1 MFDIALFKD
10 IENKGLENSRFIHL
24 EENKKINYKEK
35 EELLELTKEL
45 PKLYQRNGNEVI
57 SKLITNYIERYPKSI
72 EGYECF
78 SKFYLKIKNYKSALN
93 LIYAAL
99 YIDKENR
106 ILINLLKKCEEN
118 IISKACKIPIKYKS
132 WICYDESRLYK
143 EEKYNNNN
151 NFTNEYLYS
160 KKLQIIKHGQYYVA
174 LAKKNLIPGEVIFQ
188 TKPFILTQYVLSE
201 NFTYSTCYHC
211 LKERNIAH
219 KSYSCPINP
228 HSCPFIFC
236 NWKCLI
242 NNINIHKIE
251 CSILPIIS
259 AAAKESN
266 LMYYTVLHIFRLL
279 IKAKIDK
286 EYKDKEHSI
295 LNDIFSV
302 ESYYDSVKESQK
314 EVFESFNTLANRIIL
329 EFHPS
334 FYLHLKQKEL
344 VELMLILWQYSPF
357 IKYYSPSSIIQQANP
372 ETTFGLA
379 YCPLLAKLHHSCV
392 PTCSFYYDENG
403 NLTIRS
409 LYNIPEGGKLCI
421 SILSDQYLPLKIRKN
436 FKGMPRV
443 FGCGCSRC
451 SDPTENNL
459 HLRSMKCPRC
469 IVGYIYPIKTEAL
482 IEALKLYRFDKQKE
496 KKQKKNISLKNSQ
509 ISNEETDLLK
519 EINIENHNENEIENE
534 KKKKKKV
541 NSKMD
546 TSLYYNTDIFNEKE
560 KNILKKLE
568 KEIERWLCSNC
579 GKLSF
584 SGNKRCIKLEN
595 RAYLLY
601 NEAEKNYI
609 NGNIILAR
617 KQLLLLYKEF
627 CYLLHPNHYIIFNT
641 NVLLAG
647 LLRYEPNKQL
657 FDSLIYLRKAIIAA
671 EEVLPVCSLEKV
683 HLYLHL
689 SEYTYSC
696 SNLYKLYNK
705 GSGISS
711 TYVID
716 PLYTAIWNSCVIT
729 GYNST
734 LTVVLMQ
741 RLRNFAVSL
750 NIFTPYKDIEFH
762 INRKEEFCDFYYKV
776 TQKKNDPFKNIK
788 KVVDEDYFYPI
799 YMASQCFD
807 LDLEKNKYYMNIF
820 KSFRKIQYFGNGLT
834 ALCLAASCGNVNLV
848 KALLKLNYSIFFK
861 NELNMNVLL
870 YMASSF
876 LPDEQ
881 ISYHSNYYY
890 TLLKEIEFQ
899 NVNFDNFEKDYYNSL
914 NIFSTKKTTL
924 LLKNGDNYMDSYNQK
939 NYMEKT
945 FHFDIVLDEEFIY
958 GEKSKELDTNQ
969 ATILIMF
976 LRHLDELQLKKKKKY
991 KQQMD
996 MKKRTNFSENQS
1008 VFKENSHID
1017 NKHSHLMKTLRKTG
1031 NSMKTSSENS
1041 ENEKMMNHEIINK
1054 NENFSSNQ
1062 LNNVNLDNSSFI
1074 DDSRYVNLDDINIT
1088 DKDSIDNNIIS
1099 KKLIDTNLN
1108 DDKNYSDSD
1117 KDTYNS
1123 SFDSRNS
1130 EDILNNKV
1138 NNYFAQKLLTKSV
1151 SHKLLGLN
1159 NSLHYACARGKREL
1173 AKQLIISGLSVML
1186 LNDEGS
1192 TPLHI
1197 ASFNG
1202 HNEIVKT
1209 LIKYKSDVN
1218 SITSHGETSL
1228 MLATYGLHYE
1238 VIKTLVENGA
1248 KIIIKN
1254 NHNVTILHCLVYGLL
1269 RTHTIYYKN
1278 KSCKDDISSLA
1289 IQGFNEL
1296 NSSKYYTQ
1304 GPTYLNINFLTEHIP
1319 IIEQL
1324 SHDFFL
1330 LPFKLLHR
1338 IKKAIII
1345 LKYLMAHCPI
1355 YLYEVKNSNGY
1366 NPYELLKA
1374 IWKKLSEKRVE
1385 ILSVS
1390 DLRISSF
1397 SEKQKNVVF
1406 QAWSLITSLVN
1417 MILSILQPDRS
1428 ILTSIYKKFIHLD
1441 ENSKYSSNEFE
1452 LEQKVKNE
1460 QNKTNSKEN
1469 TNILE
1474 KNTNISK
1481 ENTNISKENT
1491 NISKENATISK
1502 ENATISKENT
1512 NVLKKNTN
1520 ILKKNTNILK
1530 KNTSV
1535 LKENTNISKENTNI
1549 SKENTN
1555 NSKENA
1561 TISKENTN
1569 NTKENTNVSKENAN
1583 NSKENTNVSKK
1594 VFSLKKALFKIKP
1607 PMPKQK

>member
-10 IENKGLENSRFIHL
+10 IENKSLEYNRFLHL
-24 EENKKINYKEK
+24 DESKKVNYKEK
-35 EELLELTKEL
+35 EELLELAKEL
-45 PKLYQRNGNEVI
+45 PKLYQRNENEVI

-106 ILINLLKKCEEN
+106 ILINLLKRCEEN
-118 IISKACKIPIKYKS
+118 IISKACKIPIKYKN
-132 WICYDESRLYK
+132 WICYPESRIYK
-143 EEKYNNNN
+143 EEKYNNDNN
-151 NFTNEYLYS
+151 LINECLYS
-160 KKLQIIKHGQYYVA
+160 KNMHIIKHGQYYVA
-174 LAKKNLIPGEVIFQ
+174 LAKKNLLPGEIIFQ
-188 TKPFILTQYVLSE
+188 TRPFILTQHVLSE

-211 LKERNIAH
+211 LRERNIAN

-228 HSCPFIFC
+228 HTCPYIFC
-236 NWKCLI
+236 NWRCLI
-242 NNINIHKIE
+242 NNVRIHKIE

-266 LMYYTVLHIFRLL
+266 LMYYTVLHIFRFL
-279 IKAKIDK
+279 IKAKLDK
-286 EYKDKEHSI
+286 EYKDKEYSI
-295 LNDIFSV
+295 LNEIFSV
-302 ESYYDSVKESQK
+302 ESYYNSVKQSQK
-314 EVFESFNTLANRIIL
+314 EAFESFNTLANRIIL
-329 EFHPS
+329 EFPPS
-334 FYLHLKQKEL
+334 FYLHLKQTEL
-344 VELMLILWQYSPF
+344 VSLMLILWQYSPF

-409 LYNIPEGGKLCI
+409 LCNIPEGGKLCI

-436 FKGMPRV
+436 FRGMPRV
-443 FGCGCSRC
+443 FGCGCIRC

-469 IVGYIYPIKTEAL
+469 ILGYIYPIKTEAL

-496 KKQKKNISLKNSQ
+496 KKKNKNIPLKNGK
-509 ISNEETDLLK
+509 ISNEETDSLK
-519 EINIENHNENEIENE
+519 EIKMKNE
-534 KKKKKKV
+534 KEKEIKNDKKKNKIS
-541 NSKMD
+541 SKED
-546 TSLYYNTDIFNEKE
+546 TLSSCNTAIFNEKE
-560 KNILKKLE
+560 KDILKKLE
-568 KEIERWLCSNC
+568 REIERWLCSNC

-595 RAYLLY
+595 KAYLLY

-627 CYLLHPNHYIIFNT
+627 CYILHPNHYIIFNT

-647 LLRYEPNKQL
+647 LLRHEPNKQL
-657 FDSLIYLRKAIIAA
+657 FDSLIYLRKAIVAA
-671 EEVLPVCSLEKV
+671 EEVLPVCSLEKI

-689 SEYTYSC
+689 ADYTYCC
-696 SNLYKLYNK
+696 SNLYKIYNK
-705 GSGISS
+705 GSGISP
-711 TYVID
+711 TFVID
-716 PLYTAIWNSCVIT
+716 PMYTAIWNSCVIT

-734 LTVVLMQ
+734 LTLVLIQ

-750 NIFTPYKDIEFH
+750 NMFTPYKDIEFH
-762 INRKEEFCDFYYKV
+762 INKKEEFCDFYYKV
-776 TQKKNDPFKNIK
+776 TQRRNDSFKNIK
-788 KVVDEDYFYPI
+788 KVIDENYFYPI

-807 LDLEKNKYYMNIF
+807 LDFEKNKHYVSIL

-834 ALCLAASCGNVNLV
+834 ALCLAASCGNINLV
-848 KALLKLNYSIFFK
+848 KVLLKLNYSLFFK
-861 NELNMNVLL
+861 NELNMNALL

-881 ISYHSNYYY
+881 INYHSNYYY
-890 TLLKEIEFQ
+890 TLLKEIELQ
-899 NVNFDNFEKDYYNSL
+899 NINFEDFEKDYYNSL
-914 NIFSTKKTTL
+914 NIFKTKKTTL
-924 LLKNGDNYMDSYNQK
+924 LSKNGDNYIDSYNQK
-939 NYMEKT
+939 NYIEKT

-969 ATILIMF
+969 ATILIIF
-976 LRHLDELQLKKKKKY
+976 LRHLDELQIKKKKKY
-991 KQQMD
+991 KMKMD
-996 MKKRTNFSENQS
+996 MKKRNKFSKKKLI
-1008 VFKENSHID
+1008 FKDNSYID
-1017 NKHSHLMKTLRKTG
+1017 STRNHLMGALNKS
-1031 NSMKTSSENS
+1031 NSTRVLSQDN
-1041 ENEKMMNHEIINK
+1041 ENEKNNHESINKDENLYKYKFNDNLHGNSLDGNSRHVNLGDINLINK
-1054 NENFSSNQ
+1054 NLINNLSSK
-1062 LNNVNLDNSSFI
+1062 NLSNS
-1074 DDSRYVNLDDINIT
+1074 NLSDI
-1088 DKDSIDNNIIS
+1088 
-1099 KKLIDTNLN
+1099 NLN
-1108 DDKNYSDSD
+1108 DDKNYYDSD

-1130 EDILNNKV
+1130 EDILNNKI
-1138 NNYFAQKLLTKSV
+1138 NNYYAQKLLTKSV
-1151 SHKLLGLN
+1151 SHKLLGFN

-1173 AKQLIISGLSVML
+1173 VKQLIISGLSVML

-1192 TPLHI
+1192 TPLHM

-1209 LIKYKSDVN
+1209 LIKYNSDVN
-1218 SITSHGETSL
+1218 SITSHGETPL
-1228 MLATYGLHYE
+1228 MLATYGLHYD
-1238 VIKTLVENGA
+1238 VIKTLIENNA
-1248 KIIIKN
+1248 KIITKN
-1254 NHNVTILHCLVYGLL
+1254 NHSVTILHCLVYGLL

-1278 KSCKDDISSLA
+1278 KSCKDDVSSLT
-1289 IQGFNEL
+1289 IQGFSEL

-1304 GPTYLNINFLTEHIP
+1304 GPAYLNINFLTEQIP

-1345 LKYLMAHCPI
+1345 LKYLMSHCPI

-1366 NPYELLKA
+1366 NPFELLKA
-1374 IWKKLSEKRVE
+1374 TWRKLSEKRIE

-1397 SEKQKNVVF
+1397 SEKQKNVIF
-1406 QAWSLITSLVN
+1406 QAWSLITSLIN

-1428 ILTSIYKKFIHLD
+1428 VLTSIYKKFIHLD
-1441 ENSKYSSNEFE
+1441 ENIKHSSKE
-1452 LEQKVKNE
+1452 LEQNDKNDKNE
-1460 QNKTNSKEN
+1460 QTVKE
-1469 TNILE
+1469 
-1474 KNTNISK
+1474 KSNISK
-1481 ENTNISKENT
+1481 K
-1491 NISKENATISK
+1491 AFL
-1502 ENATISKENT
+1502 
-1512 NVLKKNTN
+1512 LKK
-1520 ILKKNTNILK
+1520 
-1530 KNTSV
+1530 
-1535 LKENTNISKENTNI
+1535 
-1549 SKENTN
+1549 
-1555 NSKENA
+1555 
-1561 TISKENTN
+1561 
-1569 NTKENTNVSKENAN
+1569 
-1583 NSKENTNVSKK
+1583 
-1594 VFSLKKALFKIKP
+1594 SLAKIKP
-1607 PMPKQK
+1607 PIPKQN